1 MGHFLT
7 DTPHVSPLTNGSRVA
22 LAVSHLDRIQR
33 RVKPGY
39 GQPWGNDWLCRLEE
53 KVGMAGTQGAHR
65 AGPAGELRLQDSE
78 LTLIISIMSLLM
90 IPASMNTFFKEGLP
104 RQC

>member
-7 DTPHVSPLTNGSRVA
+7 DTPHTCHHEQMVPEWPWQCPTLTVSSVGS
-22 LAVSHLDRIQR
+22 SLDMDS
-33 RVKPGY
+33 PGEMT
-39 GQPWGNDWLCRLEE
+39 GLQEN
-53 KVGMAGTQGAHR
+53 VGVAGTRGAHR

-78 LTLIISIMSLLM
+78 LTLIISITSLLM
-90 IPASMNTFFKEGLP
+90 IPASMSTFFKEGLP